1 MRYGGDMVQ
10 YHCKTLKSV
19 CLPPYVASWEAAGC
33 NEIDPG
39 SLLLG
44 TNSPA
49 FSSSPSENAALPRT
63 LLLQRFA
70 MILTLLIHQLAI

>member
-1 MRYGGDMVQ
+1 MVQ
-10 YHCKTLKSV
+10 YHCKSAEGHVRAPLRR
-19 CLPPYVASWEAAGC
+19 LLAAAGC
-33 NEIDPG
+33 NEVDPSG
-39 SLLLG
+39 LLLG

-70 MILTLLIHQLAI
+70 VILTY

>member
-1 MRYGGDMVQ
+1 MVQ
-10 YHCKTLKSV
+10 YHCKALKGV
-19 CLPPYVASWEAAGC
+19 CVPPLRRLLAAAGC
-33 NEIDPG
+33 NEVDPSG
-39 SLLLG
+39 LLLG

-70 MILTLLIHQLAI
+70 VILILLTRQLVI

>member
-1 MRYGGDMVQ
+1 MVQ
-10 YHCKTLKSV
+10 YHCKALKGV
-19 CLPPYVASWEAAGC
+19 CVPPYVTSWAAAGC
-33 NEIDPG
+33 NEADPNG
-39 SLLLG
+39 LLLG

-70 MILTLLIHQLAI
+70 VILILLTRQLVI